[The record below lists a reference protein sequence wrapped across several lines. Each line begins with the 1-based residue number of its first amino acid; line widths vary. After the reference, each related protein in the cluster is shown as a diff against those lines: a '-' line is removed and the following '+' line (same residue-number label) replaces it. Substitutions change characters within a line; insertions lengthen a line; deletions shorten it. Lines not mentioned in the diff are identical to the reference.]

1 MIFNIYYESLE
12 QAVFYIE
19 QNLNKIS
26 SNCQINL
33 VSKRQQSF
41 SGSGFKADYSKAM
54 SNILVRKNPDLI
66 VSCVVENIEYPLIVL
81 EFSTAVF
88 TKDHEQQRADNF
100 LIPIRNNCIYVKVSP
115 LEKDSGN
122 HGGDT
127 NYNYLEP
134 FALCYQKYNEIPF
147 HINWDVEQ
155 GNKKYVKKHT
165 LYKSLPDTSEQIFE
179 LLNLTIK
186 AIDKV
191 GIMYWKTELFAKA
204 SESHYFSN
212 WVKKLKELD
221 QFEDIKNINST
232 RTNFE
237 KYNKSIAQN
246 NVFTLKLN
254 RMGHAM
260 DPERGMLTYYNTF
273 LKEINMT
280 VMSKFIFS
288 KDSNRWYKSTPR
300 EKEIKKTLESIDEI
314 KKTHL
319 VEFLVKGLSIIN
331 GDKLISLVHLSQNN
345 VINIDSFIKSN
356 YSLINNSFR
365 TLIDHSSYLQL
376 SDGKSNNVFL
386 TWSKVDFNFD
396 LSPLRN
402 YTNLRI
408 RNNISED
415 DVTYLTIHEV
425 FKKNN
430 ITTLSVSYPGAQS
443 DTPILPEP
451 DNGRQ
456 QKRIYIDNIGTK
468 EDFLI
473 LQENKGK
480 YTKSTIKSDIDKI
493 YEFKT
498 NKEYKKAIIT
508 FTKEHNLKTKQLVIG
523 VGFGES
529 NTMSRTFSEIGIE
542 RIDYFLII
550 DKEIKNWKLF
560 SNISDE
566 IFKIKNGKISLPKT
580 FEVPDINKSQIVQA
594 HLPFS

>member
-1 MIFNIYYESLE
+1 MIFNVYYESLE
-12 QAVFYIE
+12 QAIYYIE
-19 QNLNKIS
+19 QNLNKIV

-41 SGSGFKADYSKAM
+41 NINGFKADYSKAM
-54 SNILVRKNPDLI
+54 SNILLRKNPDLI
-66 VSCVVENIEYPLIVL
+66 VSCVVEDVEYPLIVL

-88 TKDHEQQRADNF
+88 TKDHEQQRADNL

-155 GNKKYVKKHT
+155 GSKKYVKKHT
-165 LYKSLPDTSEQIFE
+165 IYKSLPDTSEQIFE

-191 GIMYWKTELFAKA
+191 GIRFWKAELFEKA
-204 SESHYFSN
+204 SESRFFSN
-212 WVKKLKELD
+212 WVKSLKELN

-237 KYNKSIAQN
+237 KHNKLIGQN

-273 LKEINMT
+273 LKENNMI

-319 VEFLVKGLSIIN
+319 IEFLVKGLSIIN
-331 GDKLISLVHLSQNN
+331 GEILISLVQNSQNN
-345 VINIDSFIKSN
+345 IINIDSFIKAN

-376 SDGKSNNVFL
+376 SDGKSNNIFL

-396 LSPLRN
+396 LNPLQNNTR
-402 YTNLRI
+402 LKI
-408 RNNISED
+408 RNSISED

-425 FKKNN
+425 FKINN

-456 QKRIYIDNIGTK
+456 QKRIYIDNIGIK
-468 EDFLI
+468 ENFLI
-473 LQENKGK
+473 FQENKGK

-493 YEFKT
+493 SEFKT

-508 FTKEHNLKTKQLVIG
+508 FTKEHNLKVKQLIIG

-529 NTMSRTFSEIGIE
+529 NTMAISLNEIGLDK
-542 RIDYFLII
+542 IDYFLII
-550 DKEIKNWKLF
+550 DKEIKNWKIF

-566 IFKIKNGKISLPKT
+566 IFKIKKGRVSLPKT
-580 FEVPDINKSQIVQA
+580 FEVPHINRS
-594 HLPFS
+594 